1 MEGAGKSAL
10 FEALMGGFPFNY
22 TGIDRATVA
31 PISYTFKKNME
42 LRKLRWRVHIKYP
55 HPSQPSTLAHSP
67 LKKKVRG
74 YRG

>member
-42 LRKLRWRVHIKYP
+42 LRKLRWRVHIKY
-55 HPSQPSTLAHSP
+55 SP
-67 LKKKVRG
+67 LPPNTRTLTSVNKKVRG